1 MISLNKRKI
10 DGKQCAEHKILA
22 DDKVD
27 DLTFG
32 MLSNNDIE
40 GLAKTTLVEDE
51 IDRYF
56 IFDIADRVTM
66 KEYLGDSVKEEHL
79 LKAFYGI
86 AVAIKTGMEYMINWT
101 SYILDEENIYI
112 DSETGDVKVICMP
125 LLTMMN
131 DGNTCKFFKNILFT
145 AQFDEE
151 EDGEYVGKL
160 MVLLN
165 PKSFSIDKFI
175 EEIEDLLEIEHKK
188 FDDYTIED
196 VEVPEVVSAG
206 AKAEEVKEEAEAK
219 AEEVKEEA
227 EAKAEEVKEE
237 TEAKA
242 EEVKEEAEGKAEE
255 VKEEAEGKAE
265 EVKEEAKAKTEDI
278 SEDIEFV
285 ENNEAEKIEV
295 VEEKPE
301 EKKEETKKGGF
312 LKFFTQPIGQKKENK
327 PYLQKTKTN
336 EKLYIEKDKF
346 VIGSED
352 GSDYQIKEETV
363 EAQHAFI
370 VKEKNEFF
378 LVDNESKT
386 GTFMNTAQLL
396 PNEKYVLVQGAHIR
410 IAEEEFDF
418 KLHD

>member
-410 IAEEEFDF
+410 IADEEFDF

>member
-265 EVKEEAKAKTEDI
+265 VVKEEAKAKTEDI

>member
-1 MISLNKRKI
+1 M
-10 DGKQCAEHKILA
+10 GKKFLLFFACLLMSASMAFAQ
-22 DDKVD
+22 
-27 DLTFG
+27 
-32 MLSNNDIE
+32 SQP
-40 GLAKTTLVEDE
+40 
-51 IDRYF
+51 
-56 IFDIADRVTM
+56 VT
-66 KEYLGDSVKEEHL
+66 GTV
-79 LKAFYGI
+79 
-86 AVAIKTGMEYMINWT
+86 
-101 SYILDEENIYI
+101 I

-196 VEVPEVVSAG
+196 VEVPEVVSA
-206 AKAEEVKEEAEAK
+206 
-219 AEEVKEEA
+219 

-242 EEVKEEAEGKAEE
+242 EEVKEET
-255 VKEEAEGKAE
+255 EAKAE

>member
-196 VEVPEVVSAG
+196 VEVPEVVSA
-206 AKAEEVKEEAEAK
+206 
-219 AEEVKEEA
+219 

-242 EEVKEEAEGKAEE
+242 EEVKEEAE
-255 VKEEAEGKAE
+255 
-265 EVKEEAKAKTEDI
+265 AKTEDI

>member
-86 AVAIKTGMEYMINWT
+86 AIAIKTGMEYMINWT

-196 VEVPEVVSAG
+196 VEVPEVVSA
-206 AKAEEVKEEAEAK
+206 
-219 AEEVKEEA
+219 

-242 EEVKEEAEGKAEE
+242 EEVKEETEAKAEE
-255 VKEEAEGKAE
+255 VKEETEAKAE

>member
-145 AQFDEE
+145 AQFD
-151 EDGEYVGKL
+151 GEYVGKL

-196 VEVPEVVSAG
+196 VEVPEVVSA
-206 AKAEEVKEEAEAK
+206 
-219 AEEVKEEA
+219 

-242 EEVKEEAEGKAEE
+242 EEVKEET
-255 VKEEAEGKAE
+255 EAKAE

>member
-196 VEVPEVVSAG
+196 VEVPEVVSA
-206 AKAEEVKEEAEAK
+206 EAK
-219 AEEVKEEA
+219 AEEVKEET

>member
-196 VEVPEVVSAG
+196 VEVPEVVSAEAKAEEVKEETG
-206 AKAEEVKEEAEAK
+206 AKAEEVKEEAEA
-219 AEEVKEEA
+219 
-227 EAKAEEVKEE
+227 
-237 TEAKA
+237 
-242 EEVKEEAEGKAEE
+242 KAEE

>member
-242 EEVKEEAEGKAEE
+242 EEVKEEAEA
-255 VKEEAEGKAE
+255 KAE

-295 VEEKPE
+295 V
-301 EKKEETKKGGF
+301 
-312 LKFFTQPIGQKKENK
+312 
-327 PYLQKTKTN
+327 
-336 EKLYIEKDKF
+336 
-346 VIGSED
+346 
-352 GSDYQIKEETV
+352 
-363 EAQHAFI
+363 
-370 VKEKNEFF
+370 
-378 LVDNESKT
+378 
-386 GTFMNTAQLL
+386 
-396 PNEKYVLVQGAHIR
+396 
-410 IAEEEFDF
+410 
-418 KLHD
+418 

>member
-206 AKAEEVKEEAEAK
+206 AKAEEVKEEAE
-219 AEEVKEEA
+219 
-227 EAKAEEVKEE
+227 
-237 TEAKA
+237 
-242 EEVKEEAEGKAEE
+242 
-255 VKEEAEGKAE
+255 GKAE

>member
-151 EDGEYVGKL
+151 GDGEYVGKL

-206 AKAEEVKEEAEAK
+206 AKAEEVKEEAEGK

-227 EAKAEEVKEE
+227 EA
-237 TEAKA
+237 
-242 EEVKEEAEGKAEE
+242 
-255 VKEEAEGKAE
+255 KAE

>member
-196 VEVPEVVSAG
+196 VEVPEVVSA
-206 AKAEEVKEEAEAK
+206 EAK

-227 EAKAEEVKEE
+227 EGKAEEVKEE
-237 TEAKA
+237 AEGKA